1 MEVPLATGQNT
12 TQSDLQKTFIAMLFA
27 FAVSVVAQ
35 QISELLIVFTN
46 NWKSALTPVD
56 IYDNIH
62 DQLLPLLAG
71 ASHLTLALLML
82 SISWVM
88 WSRSQAAGHREDIER
103 IFSVKFITFL
113 LEVLLVT
120 LYYSL
125 TKSAEGDFSA
135 YAKGKSISSY
145 VTPASAKPEAFQM
158 FWIFFIFALWDV
170 IVDVLKSPKTP
181 TPTGIF
187 QNILSFFTGI
197 SVYCAVSILCAGGAI
212 LVLLAA
218 PAVELPIHAIA
229 GDVALI
235 ATLLL
240 FNQGKVLEYYIVK
253 IFPSEGTRNNTKR
266 SPSTQGNLVI
276 LALLL
281 IYALSVFFMV
291 IPCFQK

>member
-62 DQLLPLLAG
+62 TQLLPLLAG

-181 TPTGIF
+181 TPTGKF

-197 SVYCAVSILCAGGAI
+197 SVYCSVSILCAGGAI

-240 FNQGKVLEYYIVK
+240 FNQGKVLEYYILK